1 MFLKDDGT
9 RQTMALWQ
17 RSEVHFK
24 ACFADRASFT
34 PRNSTIC
41 IQIPFHFGA
50 LTASDLAVVV
60 LVLGTVEHVF
70 VLYLNTSLRHS
81 LFKVCR
87 KVESWSD
94 RPDHYMALCVDKC
107 LCHICAPPSLTRV
120 LLPRFEHPL
129 FTIFLCA
136 FSV

>member
-1 MFLKDDGT
+1 
-9 RQTMALWQ
+9 MALWQ
-17 RSEVHFK
+17 RSKVHFK

-34 PRNSTIC
+34 PRNSTIR

-81 LFKVCR
+81 LFKVCSGNDAL
-87 KVESWSD
+87 KVGLTD
-94 RPDHYMALCVDKC
+94 PIIYMALCVDKFF
-107 LCHICAPPSLTRV
+107 CHICAPLRSDQSVAAPIRA
-120 LLPRFEHPL
+120 HAYH
-129 FTIFLCA
+129 FLVC
-136 FSV
+136 F